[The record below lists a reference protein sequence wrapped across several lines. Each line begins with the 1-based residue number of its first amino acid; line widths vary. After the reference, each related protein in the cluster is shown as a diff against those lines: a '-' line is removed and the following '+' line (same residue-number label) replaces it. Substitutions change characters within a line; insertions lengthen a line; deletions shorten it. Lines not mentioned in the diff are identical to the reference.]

1 MPLHSAIA
9 VPERIAQ
16 APVSS
21 KLQVTQKPN
30 IDLSRSLINPTS
42 NTQTEKIFTSKRNN
56 SQPKITLGG
65 LGAAYTN
72 IESLSSE
79 ATSFKADLVRSP
91 RSYQAKTLSEGAA
104 IDFSP
109 LAMLPLKGGASTEQP
124 DISPFLIAESAPVQQ
139 ISQDPELGEL
149 RLQPLP
155 SSPFQNQV
163 VPDSSTPNEPSN
175 STLCEDGRPPDP
187 ELGCIR
193 LWSPPPAVP
202 ARQPTVYLLAR
213 FDYFRSSNIYSALDP
228 IYDGLGRPGIT
239 LYAAPRLGPY
249 TFLTASVT
257 GNLVRYNTQT
267 QINYNEL
274 VFEAG
279 IFQVLSPTM
288 YGRFGW
294 INQRLFIASNDIF
307 GVPKGSRF
315 LDDHAI
321 RLDLNRRDQI
331 TSRLYLN
338 TFYQL
343 RAGFAKPEDRSRV
356 INSLIASLNYDI
368 QPVLQVGL
376 DYQFALATFTRQSRE
391 DQFQQVGAHLSY
403 TMFRNTQLYLFVGYS
418 FGRSSDPFVDFN
430 GLVFGVSLN
439 TTFGLF

>member
-1 MPLHSAIA
+1 MPFNSAIA
-9 VPERIAQ
+9 VLERVAQ
-16 APVSS
+16 TTVPSNF
-21 KLQVTQKPN
+21 QVTQKPD
-30 IDLSRSLINPTS
+30 IDLNRSLISPASTIRVEEGS
-42 NTQTEKIFTSKRNN
+42 LSKKNRL
-56 SQPKITLGG
+56 QPKMIAGG
-65 LGAAYTN
+65 LRATYTN
-72 IESLSSE
+72 IDSLSSHE
-79 ATSFKADLVRSP
+79 VSFKADLARSP
-91 RSYQAKTLSEGAA
+91 GFYQAKTLSEVPA
-104 IDFSP
+104 IKFSP
-109 LAMLPLKGGASTEQP
+109 VSTLPQVGSASAKQP
-124 DISPFLIAESAPVQQ
+124 DISPFLMAERDPVQQ

-155 SSPFQNQV
+155 SAPFQNQV
-163 VPDSSTPNEPSN
+163 VPSSNSPNEPSN
-175 STLCEDGRPPDP
+175 PTLCEDGKPPDR

-193 LWSPPPAVP
+193 LWSPPPAA

-213 FDYFRSSNIYSALDP
+213 VDYFRSSNIYSALDP
-228 IYDGLGRPGIT
+228 IDDGLGRPGLT

-279 IFQVLSPTM
+279 VFQVLSPTM

-294 INQRLFIASNDIF
+294 INQRLYIASNDIF

-430 GLVFGVSLN
+430 GLVFGVSVNATL
-439 TTFGLF
+439 GLF